1 MPDPTSPASASPA
14 CLGAA
19 GRLVRL
25 VVGSESF
32 PAPAFFAPD
41 APRFA
46 PSAGLRVE
54 ATGDRH
60 VVKEQDA
67 PLLTV
72 AARTVPFFL
81 SVDIPGGAR
90 VYGFGAATGAASRGG
105 ARFRVLTRDTLFFGV
120 PGASYTAFP
129 LFWVKSAQ
137 QCFAVLVAT
146 TFPLDVEVGDT
157 AVVLRGACDTE
168 KSPVDVI
175 LLRGSP
181 VDIAEDLG
189 ALVGRTFLPPAWA
202 LGFHQSRWS
211 YKTQGEVLAVARRL
225 RAESL
230 PADVV
235 HLDIHYMDR
244 YRVFTFSPE
253 RFPNPRAL
261 HDELAT
267 LGIRTLA
274 IIDPG
279 VSVAPYRA
287 HDEGMAEG
295 IFCTRSDKTPYV
307 GKVWPGAT
315 VFPDFT
321 REKVRDA
328 WARFH
333 APLLDAGIGGF
344 WNDMNDPV
352 LKVGEVYDPLAEDL
366 RHGEYGEVPHRRVRN
381 LYANQMATATVKA
394 LKEARPKERP
404 FVLTR
409 SGFLG
414 IQRHSAVWTGDN
426 LSTWEHLRQNLNMV
440 LNLGLCGVPVCGAD
454 IGGFGGRPGKYGAV
468 KWRPPAE
475 LFVRWMELGALMP
488 FMRVHTTLYSPRQEP
503 WSFGKAAL
511 EHSRRL
517 LRRRYQLLPLL
528 YRLVL
533 EAHQRGLPVVRPA
546 WLEHEVDP
554 AKVEDIF
561 MLGNTLLGAP
571 VLEAGVTARKLLLP
585 PGAWIDYDTG
595 EVVAGGRVVE
605 RKAPLGHMPLF
616 LKAGA
621 PLFTLGVGRNAEETL
636 KGALALEVSAP
647 PPGSLGRGSLFLDD
661 GIESDGKRFLMDVE
675 AEDLGG
681 RLRVRFAHR
690 EQGFTPLQT
699 ELELRAPRAFERAV
713 VDGATLPLVP
723 KELGREGR
731 AQTVSAARVPLSAR
745 EIVLE

>member
-1 MPDPTSPASASPA
+1 MADPTAPTSATPT

-19 GRLVRL
+19 GRMVRL

-32 PAPAFFAPD
+32 PAPPFFAPG
-41 APRFA
+41 APTFA
-46 PSAGLRVE
+46 AASSLSVE
-54 ATGDRH
+54 ASGGRH
-60 VVKEQDA
+60 AIKEHGA
-67 PLLTV
+67 PLLTLT
-72 AARTVPFFL
+72 AQTLPFSL
-81 SVDIPGGAR
+81 SVEIPRGAR
-90 VYGFGAATGAASRGG
+90 VYGFGAATGEPTRGG
-105 ARFRVLTRDTLFFGV
+105 ARFRLLTRDTLFFGI

-129 LFWVKSAQ
+129 LFWVKHAGGT
-137 QCFAVLVAT
+137 FAVLVAT
-146 TFPLDVEVGDT
+146 TYPLDVEVGDT
-157 AVVLRGACDTE
+157 AVTLRGACDTE
-168 KSPVDVI
+168 KSPVDVL

-181 VDIAEDLG
+181 AEILADVG
-189 ALVGRTFLPPAWA
+189 AVVGRTFLPPAWA

-211 YKTQGEVLAVARRL
+211 YKTQDVVLDVAKRF

-253 RFPNPRAL
+253 RFPKPRAL
-261 HDELAT
+261 HDELKT
-267 LGIRTLA
+267 LGFRTLA
-274 IIDPG
+274 IVDPG
-279 VSVAPYRA
+279 VSVAPYA
-287 HDEGMAEG
+287 VHDEGARER
-295 IFCTRSDKTPYV
+295 IFCTRADKTPYV

-321 REKVRDA
+321 QAKARSA

-333 APLLDAGIGGF
+333 APLLQAGIAGF

-381 LYANQMATATVKA
+381 LYANLMAEATVDA
-394 LKEARPKERP
+394 LKEARPAERP

-426 LSTWEHLRQNLNMV
+426 LSTWEHLRHNLHMV
-440 LNLGLCGVPVCGAD
+440 LNLGLCGVPLCGAD

-475 LFVRWMELGALMP
+475 LFVRWMELGALLP

-503 WSFGKAAL
+503 WSFGKPAL
-511 EHSRRL
+511 ELSRRAL
-517 LRRRYQLLPLL
+517 QRRYQLLPLL

-533 EAHQRGLPVVRPA
+533 EAHETGLPVARPV
-546 WLEHEVDP
+546 WLEHDVDP
-554 AKVEDIF
+554 AATQDQF
-561 MLGNTLLGAP
+561 MLGDTLLAAP
-571 VLEAGVTARKLLLP
+571 VLEDGARARSLTLP

-595 EVVAGGRVVE
+595 EVLAGGRAVE
-605 RKAPLGHMPLF
+605 RKAPLGHLPLF
-616 LKAGA
+616 LKAGQA
-621 PLFTLGVGRNAEETL
+621 LFTLGVGRNAEDTL
-636 KGALALEVSAP
+636 RGALALDVSAP
-647 PPGSLGRGSLFLDD
+647 PPGRPGRGSLFLDD
-661 GIESDGKRFLMDVE
+661 GVEADGKRFLLDVE
-675 AEDLGG
+675 TEDLGG
-681 RLRVRFAHR
+681 RLRVSLRPRDTSFSPH
-690 EQGFTPLQT
+690 QSQ
-699 ELELRAPRAFERAV
+699 LELRAPRAFERAV
-713 VDGATLPLVP
+713 VDGVTVPLAP
-723 KELGREGR
+723 RDLAREGR
-731 AQTVSAARVPLSAR
+731 AQTVSAAQVPLSAR